1 MNKILGSSSPVEA
14 KRKRV
19 DPITTT
25 ATTTLVAIENDTDM
39 DVDYSNNVK
48 SAPCSCHH
56 HKKSD
61 PNEAMSHE
69 LDFVRN
75 ELLKLANQRKFIK
88 SNRCYFEITKI
99 INFFRIYILDCGSKP
114 TQCKSC
120 NNNNSISNIEN
131 QNSGICTENSTRSQ
145 SPQFYNHSSSSSSA
159 TSSTST
165 RSTSPTSLAA
175 QQQRRRHSPA
185 DLLAIRFQIDLN
197 QPVNHPTDIMPPS
210 SSINFSSNFSSSSSY
225 ASANNH
231 HHQAASSSNSNTDLN
246 NNELM
251 LLKPINNL
259 LKYSLSNKLHLMR
272 KDTLLFLIESNLR
285 VNLRSPFDLFAYDRL
300 KRSNRVVP
308 ESSAKFDYNLASVRR
323 LSRMIEKRFNAA
335 GDAASM
341 MYNPLDPYVLK
352 SNGLLPNSMATF
364 LMPFYFD
371 IFKVTELGSFS
382 QEHVQLM
389 LALKRS
395 FKAQLYL
402 NYDALVAYLRENIL
416 WNCFI
421 LFKYR
426 HVQSAAASMGFFNFY
441 LSFVHILVHLEQVN
455 FLFCF
460 VCCFN

>member
-1 MNKILGSSSPVEA
+1 
-14 KRKRV
+14 
-19 DPITTT
+19 
-25 ATTTLVAIENDTDM
+25 
-39 DVDYSNNVK
+39 
-48 SAPCSCHH
+48 
-56 HKKSD
+56 
-61 PNEAMSHE
+61 
-69 LDFVRN
+69 
-75 ELLKLANQRKFIK
+75 
-88 SNRCYFEITKI
+88 
-99 INFFRIYILDCGSKP
+99 
-114 TQCKSC
+114 
-120 NNNNSISNIEN
+120 
-131 QNSGICTENSTRSQ
+131 
-145 SPQFYNHSSSSSSA
+145 
-159 TSSTST
+159 
-165 RSTSPTSLAA
+165 
-175 QQQRRRHSPA
+175 
-185 DLLAIRFQIDLN
+185 
-197 QPVNHPTDIMPPS
+197 MPPS
-210 SSINFSSNFSSSSSY
+210 SSINFSSNFSSSSAY
-225 ASANNH
+225 PSANNH

-285 VNLRSPFDLFAYDRL
+285 ANLRSPFDLFAYDRL

-335 GDAASM
+335 TGDAAAAAAPI
-341 MYNPLDPYVLK
+341 MYNPLDPFVLK

-441 LSFVHILVHLEQVN
+441 LSFVHILVHLEQVI
-455 FLFCF
+455 FFSFFFFF